1 MKNIIVS
8 NRKWNSKYIDIIARK
23 TGSEIFYIDNID
35 DLIYENLK
43 EINPN
48 KIFFFHWSYIIP
60 EKIYNS
66 FECIIFHMTD
76 LPFGRG
82 GSPLQ
87 NLIQRGIYSTKISA
101 LRCVK
106 ELDAG
111 PIYMKKDL
119 SLHGNAEEI
128 YMRASKV
135 CCDMV
140 IEIINNE
147 VMPVAQ
153 NGEVTVFKRRKPTD
167 SNIAALDS
175 LVSVY
180 DYIRMLDADGYP
192 HAFVEVGNLRFEF
205 DRAALKDGFIE
216 ADVKI
221 SIRELKEG

>member
-1 MKNIIVS
+1 
-8 NRKWNSKYIDIIARK
+8 
-23 TGSEIFYIDNID
+23 
-35 DLIYENLK
+35 
-43 EINPN
+43 
-48 KIFFFHWSYIIP
+48 
-60 EKIYNS
+60 
-66 FECIIFHMTD
+66 MTD